1 MGTVV
6 GVLIGVVVTVFV
18 SRYYFQRSVSK
29 SLGVYG
35 LLNSFVFSGIAADV
49 RNQLNFRF
57 KNREVRELQQLV
69 FLIANDGEK
78 AIRDVIEP
86 LGLAIPKDV
95 EVLDVSIV
103 HRFPDNLKADL
114 VLSPSNLGSTVTFHF
129 PVLNRREFF
138 VVKLL
143 LSGRLTLSDVEFTLL
158 ADDLPRTL
166 SVKPTPPAAIADSGY
181 SVEWGA
187 LVAGGLL
194 LSWLGWFCYWGL
206 RLREAHPELFPYPWS
221 SFVPSVQSAWLII
234 PAVISI
240 LTFAI
245 LGIGLTAMSLL
256 SGQSEWQRG
265 PRFPLPQDLREAVFP
280 YQLADL
286 DLKPSGWAESQN
298 YTKAAV
304 PFEPKS
310 GIDQAPPKKPP
321 SSQNAQDEPKQK

>member
-1 MGTVV
+1 MGTAV

-69 FLIANDGEK
+69 FLVANDGEK

-95 EVLDVSIV
+95 EVLDASIV

-114 VLSPSNLGSTVTFHF
+114 VLTPANVGSMVTFHF

-166 SVKPTPPAAIADSGY
+166 SVKPTPSAAIADSGY
-181 SVEWGA
+181 SVEWGSA
-187 LVAGGLL
+187 TCRGFTAILARLVLL
-194 LSWLGWFCYWGL
+194 LGTSTARGSPGTVPLSVVLIRAIVSISMADNPCSDFDSDFRDPRDSADRDVLNQWPVAMATRPPFPSTTEFERGCVSLPVTGPRSEAQWLGGV
-206 RLREAHPELFPYPWS
+206 AELYKSCRTVRTQRWDGPG
-221 SFVPSVQSAWLII
+221 SAKETTI
-234 PAVISI
+234 
-240 LTFAI
+240 
-245 LGIGLTAMSLL
+245 
-256 SGQSEWQRG
+256 E
-265 PRFPLPQDLREAVFP
+265 
-280 YQLADL
+280 
-286 DLKPSGWAESQN
+286 
-298 YTKAAV
+298 
-304 PFEPKS
+304 
-310 GIDQAPPKKPP
+310 
-321 SSQNAQDEPKQK
+321 